1 MAIWTVDYAYLSD
14 MAYKRWMKDEVTP
27 EGGSPSGDLYRV
39 VEFLDDP
46 SGYYGVIFQ
55 NLTTGDYVVA
65 HCGTEFSG
73 EYEDRVRDL
82 LMTDGQMALLDLN
95 QQKGAA
101 LSLVERA
108 LTLASENGNVPS
120 VTVTGHSLGGALAQI
135 TAAWFGLFG
144 ETFNAYGAAAQIE
157 RVQAGARVINHSR
170 VTDIVGT
177 AALHFGELKLYATE
191 GDADLM
197 PPPMGG
203 IPDLTGAINTAL
215 AIATFDV
222 HAIEQFYPDGDA
234 VGVEFIMTEEHRQRY
249 SDNHVWY
256 NLHIV
261 AIRHLA
267 GNINTAGRKW
277 VGFLEAIGMEHQL
290 APLMSFLRDAS
301 DLHNDRVFIGT
312 SEGDIRTG
320 SSASDYMTGYLGED
334 RLSGGGGRD
343 WLYGGSGNDVLRGG
357 DHNDHLDGGDDDDY
371 LEGGTGNDTLVGGV
385 GNDRYEFSIA
395 DFQSD
400 PGSRDIIRD
409 SDGVGYITIDTV
421 PFAVGQRIGLNTWL
435 SADEAFRID
444 KVSSGGTTSLTIRH
458 FATQSSIV
466 IENWAEGSLG
476 IGLGGTA
483 PEEPAGLN
491 LTAGEDL
498 FGELGANEG
507 VDTINGLV
515 GNDGIDGGAG
525 DDHLDGGAGSDLI
538 LGGSGNDRIFGGDD
552 DDHIF
557 DGSEKAN
564 LREWTPSEATPGRP
578 RHSEQPGF
586 GDPAGEGCELVR
598 C

>member
-203 IPDLTGAINTAL
+203 YTRPD
-215 AIATFDV
+215 
-222 HAIEQFYPDGDA
+222 
-234 VGVEFIMTEEHRQRY
+234 RC
-249 SDNHVWY
+249 
-256 NLHIV
+256 
-261 AIRHLA
+261 
-267 GNINTAGRKW
+267 
-277 VGFLEAIGMEHQL
+277 
-290 APLMSFLRDAS
+290 
-301 DLHNDRVFIGT
+301 
-312 SEGDIRTG
+312 
-320 SSASDYMTGYLGED
+320 
-334 RLSGGGGRD
+334 
-343 WLYGGSGNDVLRGG
+343 
-357 DHNDHLDGGDDDDY
+357 
-371 LEGGTGNDTLVGGV
+371 
-385 GNDRYEFSIA
+385 
-395 DFQSD
+395 
-400 PGSRDIIRD
+400 
-409 SDGVGYITIDTV
+409 
-421 PFAVGQRIGLNTWL
+421 
-435 SADEAFRID
+435 D
-444 KVSSGGTTSLTIRH
+444 KY
-458 FATQSSIV
+458 
-466 IENWAEGSLG
+466 
-476 IGLGGTA
+476 
-483 PEEPAGLN
+483 
-491 LTAGEDL
+491 
-498 FGELGANEG
+498 
-507 VDTINGLV
+507 
-515 GNDGIDGGAG
+515 
-525 DDHLDGGAGSDLI
+525 
-538 LGGSGNDRIFGGDD
+538 
-552 DDHIF
+552 
-557 DGSEKAN
+557 
-564 LREWTPSEATPGRP
+564 RP
-578 RHSEQPGF
+578 RN
-586 GDPAGEGCELVR
+586 R
-598 C
+598 NI